1 MAESRSIQVKVPPKT
16 HERLIEFARKEG
28 NISASGKPVVAQ
40 TVYKM
45 IRFFLAAESDPEWEK
60 RREKSGG
67 NTFGMVDSA
76 VKEHL
81 DKPEKIKY

>member
-1 MAESRSIQVKVPPKT
+1 MAESRSIQVKMPPKT
-16 HERLIEFARKEG
+16 HERLVEFARKEG
-28 NISASGKPVVAQ
+28 NISASGKSVVVQ

-45 IRFFLAAESDPEWEK
+45 IRFFLDVHSDPGWEK

-67 NTFGMVDSA
+67 NMFGMVGSA

-81 DKPEKIKY
+81 DKPEK